1 MSRSKSPAARARRH
15 EKAVAALAVYRACM
29 ADLRAS
35 GACCAVCRHRG
46 EHRTWSCRLE
56 AAVTEMLCTL
66 HGEGGGI
73 TSPTTP
79 ENLCTDFDK
88 DPTP

>member
-15 EKAVAALAVYRACM
+15 EKAVAALAVYRARM

-46 EHRTWSCRLE
+46 EHRTRFAGSKIPI
-56 AAVTEMLCTL
+56 VTMLCGL

-79 ENLCTDFDK
+79 ENLCTDFDRSA
-88 DPTP
+88 TP